1 MSLYEQKLKAESHL
15 RDIKRAIKAER
26 KKGVIKDNSIYKAAT
41 ALLNI
46 SPLDHS
52 NIYQAH
58 RLGSWL
64 HQTATMSPTLGLKCS
79 SLLQYKDGK
88 EYIGDNYSFHGTFT
102 LLQAMD
108 VYRQYTSTE
117 PAFGHFKTFLL
128 IMAYSGEFN
137 FPVDVYGMN
146 NVLGIQQ
153 STLSRIIGILGEE
166 TDGEDAGT
174 SGRPVIRH
182 GLIQCTKPDK
192 NTDGRRKYVNLTP
205 KGGALAQEISE
216 VLKMKIAKKVERLEA

>member
-1 MSLYEQKLKAESHL
+1 MTLYEQKLKAESHL
-15 RDIKRAIKAER
+15 KDIKRAIKAER
-26 KKGVIKDNSIYKAAT
+26 KKVVIKDKSIYKAAT

-52 NIYQAH
+52 NIYKAH

-64 HQTATMSPTLGLKCS
+64 HQTATMKKMSPALDLKIS
-79 SLLQYKDGK
+79 SLLKYKDS
-88 EYIGDNYSFHGTFT
+88 EEDIGDHYSFHGTFT

-117 PAFGHFKTFLL
+117 PAFSHFRTFLL

-137 FPVDVYGMN
+137 FPVEVYGMN

-182 GLIQCTKPDK
+182 GLIQYTKPEK

-205 KGGALAQEISE
+205 KGGALAQQINE
-216 VLKMKIAKKVERLEA
+216 VL

>member
-1 MSLYEQKLKAESHL
+1 MDIYQEKKELESRLK
-15 RDIKRAIKAER
+15 DIKRAIKAER
-26 KKGVIKDNSIYKAAT
+26 KKVVIKDKSIYKAAT

-64 HQTATMSPTLGLKCS
+64 HQTATMKKMSPALDLKIS
-79 SLLQYKDGK
+79 SLLKYKDS
-88 EYIGDNYSFHGTFT
+88 EEDIGDHYSFHGTFT

-117 PAFGHFKTFLL
+117 PAFVYFKMFLL

-146 NVLGIQQ
+146 RVLGIHQ

-166 TDGEDAGT
+166 TDGEDVGT
-174 SGRPVIRH
+174 SGQPVIRH
-182 GLIQCTKPDK
+182 GLIQYTKPEK
-192 NTDGRRKYVNLTP
+192 NTDGRRKYVTLTP
-205 KGGALAQEISE
+205 KGMALAKEISG
-216 VLKMKIAKKVERLEA
+216 VL

>member
-1 MSLYEQKLKAESHL
+1 MDIYQEKKELESRLKDL
-15 RDIKRAIKAER
+15 KRAIKAKR
-26 KKGVIKDNSIYKAAT
+26 KEVVIKDRSIYAAPM
-41 ALLNI
+41 ALLEI

-64 HQTATMSPTLGLKCS
+64 HQTATMKKISPALDLKFS

-88 EYIGDNYSFHGTFT
+88 EYIGDHYSFHGTFT

-166 TDGEDAGT
+166 TDGEDVGT
-174 SGRPVIRH
+174 SGQPVIRH
-182 GLIQCTKPDK
+182 GLIQYTKPEK
-192 NTDGRRKYVNLTP
+192 NTDGRRKYVTLTP
-205 KGGALAQEISE
+205 KGMALAKEISG
-216 VLKMKIAKKVERLEA
+216 VL

>member
-1 MSLYEQKLKAESHL
+1 MDIYQEKKELESRLKDL
-15 RDIKRAIKAER
+15 KRAIKAKR
-26 KKGVIKDNSIYKAAT
+26 KEVVIKDRSIYAAPM
-41 ALLNI
+41 ALLEI
-46 SPLDHS
+46 SHLDHS

-64 HQTATMSPTLGLKCS
+64 HQTTALQKISPMSDFKS
-79 SLLQYKDGK
+79 SSFVQYKDGK
-88 EYIGDNYSFHGTFT
+88 EYIGDQYSFHGTFN

-117 PAFGHFKTFLL
+117 PAFVYFKMFLL

-166 TDGEDAGT
+166 TDGEDVGT
-174 SGRPVIRH
+174 SGQPVIRH
-182 GLIQCTKPDK
+182 GLIQYTKPEK
-192 NTDGRRKYVNLTP
+192 NTDGRRKYVTLTP
-205 KGGALAQEISE
+205 KGMALAKEISG
-216 VLKMKIAKKVERLEA
+216 VL